1 MSYSD
6 RVSNPELFTHF
17 CNLDDTENT
26 NSDLACCEWKEKPG
40 KLEILIDS
48 LEDMTIPV
56 TLCPICG
63 YKPKEETMSLDL
75 INNILVDLYVEYKQ
89 ALRNHMTN
97 EATQLFQQI
106 KYYEEKRE
114 AEERGE
120 SITIKMNKVS

>member
-1 MSYSD
+1 
-6 RVSNPELFTHF
+6 
-17 CNLDDTENT
+17 
-26 NSDLACCEWKEKPG
+26 
-40 KLEILIDS
+40 
-48 LEDMTIPV
+48 
-56 TLCPICG
+56 
-63 YKPKEETMSLDL
+63 MSLDL